1 MYANRESGDWQRIFV
16 DPYQAKVTGV
26 RNYGADEWIPDYLM
40 DFIFQLHFSLLLGAN
55 GFVIVAVAALLLI
68 ISLITGLIVW

>member
-1 MYANRESGDWQRIFV
+1 M
-16 DPYQAKVTGV
+16 
-26 RNYGADEWIPDYLM
+26 RNYGVDEWIPDYLM

-68 ISLITGLIVW
+68 ISLITGLMVWWPVTGHWRKALTIKSR